1 MSNSKMKANLSYVIA
16 SVHKQLEDELHERL
30 RPAGIPIEQLRI
42 LEVLHAADGRPMNEL
57 AALALI
63 EPTTLTKVID
73 RMVAEQLVFRTQ
85 DLEDRRRIL
94 IMLAPA
100 ARVLF
105 RRLNRITASQQER
118 IAKQMPPGKLEE
130 LHSLLRSLV
139 EQ

>member
-42 LEVLHAADGRPMNEL
+42 LEALHAADGRPMNEL

-100 ARVLF
+100 GRILF
-105 RRLNRITASQQER
+105 RRLNRITASQQQR
-118 IAKQMPPGKLEE
+118 IAKHMPPGKLEE